1 MKRFVL
7 LAFMLIGSRLFAQEW
22 KVVEWDGKSQ
32 AEIRSSLKA
41 WVADYFKS
49 AKDVIQLDEDDR
61 IILKGLTN
69 VSDHY
74 EDEGM
79 NIPVNFSI
87 NFTIDFQIKQSKFRY
102 LIKDKYFKNSVG
114 SYTEDQ
120 LIFENS
126 KNKKEAL
133 KFKGRARKGI
143 EASTISIDRI
153 IEKSIYSLEQISND
167 IQAIPSKTKSETEN
181 W

>member
-1 MKRFVL
+1 MKRIIL

-22 KVVEWDGKSQ
+22 KVVEWEGKPQS
-32 AEIRSSLKA
+32 EIRSSLKA
-41 WVADYFKS
+41 WIADYFKS
-49 AKDVIQLDEDDR
+49 AKDVIQLDEADR

-69 VSDHY
+69 ISDHY

-87 NFTIDFQIKQSKFRY
+87 YFTIDFQIKESKFRY
-102 LIKDKYFKNSVG
+102 LIKDKYFRNSVG

-120 LIFENS
+120 LISENS

-143 EASTISIDRI
+143 EASTFAIDRI
-153 IEKSIYSLEQISND
+153 VVKSNDSLEQISNN
-167 IQAIPSKTKSETEN
+167 IQDIPSKIKSETEE

>member
-1 MKRFVL
+1 MKRIIL

-22 KVVEWDGKSQ
+22 KVVEWEGKTQS
-32 AEIRSSLKA
+32 EIRSSLKA

-49 AKDVIQLDEDDR
+49 AKDVIQLDEADR
-61 IILKGLTN
+61 IILKGLTPL
-69 VSDHY
+69 VEHY

-79 NIPVNFSI
+79 NIPINFSM
-87 NFTIDFQIKQSKFRY
+87 NFTIDFQIKESKFRY
-102 LIKDKYFKNSVG
+102 TVKDIYFKNSVG
-114 SYTEDQ
+114 SYTEGQ
-120 LIFENS
+120 MLVENN

-143 EASTISIDRI
+143 EASTIAVDRI
-153 IEKSIYSLEQISND
+153 VERSKSSLEEISKD
-167 IQAIPSKTKSETEN
+167 IESIPLKTKSETEN

>member
-1 MKRFVL
+1 MKRIVL
-7 LAFMLIGSRLFAQEW
+7 IAFMLIGTRLFAQEW
-22 KVVEWDGKSQ
+22 KVVEWEGKNQS
-32 AEIRSSLKA
+32 EIRSAVKA
-41 WVADYFKS
+41 WIADYFKS

-61 IILKGLTN
+61 IILKGLSPI
-69 VSDHY
+69 VEQY

-79 NIPVNFSI
+79 NIPINFSM
-87 NFTIDFQIKQSKFRY
+87 NFTIDFQIKESKFRF
-102 LIKDKYFKNSVG
+102 LVKDIYFKNSVG

-120 LIFENS
+120 MLLENN

-143 EASTISIDRI
+143 EASTVAIDRI
-153 IEKSIYSLEQISND
+153 IERSKSSLEQISKD
-167 IQAIPSKTKSETEN
+167 IEAIPLKTKSETEN